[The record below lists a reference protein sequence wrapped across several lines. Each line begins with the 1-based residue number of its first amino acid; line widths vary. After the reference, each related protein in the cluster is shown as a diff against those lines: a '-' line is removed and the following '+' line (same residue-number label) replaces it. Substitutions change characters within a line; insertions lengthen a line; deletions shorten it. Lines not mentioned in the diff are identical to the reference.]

1 MNSASGTPEA
11 PEDAIMTDRGA
22 AISIIMPNHNG
33 ARYLAKA
40 IEAFLAQSYD
50 NKELLIVDG
59 KSTDDSHDI
68 IAAFCAANSCI
79 RWFRHADDGISDA
92 TNFGIER
99 ARGDVIGY
107 LGNDDILLNEVLQKV
122 AELSDHID
130 FDGIFFKSF
139 TYFVRERKC
148 VIQTPASPEITTEN
162 LLKYGTIVGGPSTFY
177 RRRVFDR
184 VRFNVANRYS
194 MDYEL
199 LLELAKRNAFF
210 VYVDEFCTINYFD
223 GNTSHNNPAQTEEAI
238 QVTLRFA
245 EGYRGPLWC
254 TPLLPRHVARRF
266 RPANNILPRVM
277 RRLKRLA
284 KRHESAAGR

>member
-1 MNSASGTPEA
+1 MMKNR
-11 PEDAIMTDRGA
+11 DI
-22 AISIIMPNHNG
+22 AISMIMPNHNG
-33 ARYLAKA
+33 ARYIAKS
-40 IEAFLAQSYD
+40 IEAFLAQSHD

-59 KSTDDSHDI
+59 KSTDESHGI
-68 IAAFCAANSCI
+68 IADFCAGNSCI
-79 RWFRHADDGISDA
+79 RWFRHPDDGISDA
-92 TNFGIER
+92 ANFGIER

-107 LGNDDILLNEVLQKV
+107 LGSDDMLLNEVLQKV
-122 AELSDHID
+122 AELSDYID

-148 VIQTPASPEITTEN
+148 VVQTPASREITTAN

-184 VRFNVANRYS
+184 VRFNVANKYS

-210 VYVDEFCTINYFD
+210 VYADEFCTINYFD

-245 EGYRGPLWC
+245 QGYRGPLWC
-254 TPLLPRHVARRF
+254 SPLLPGDVARRF
-266 RPANNILPRVM
+266 KPSNNILPRVM
-277 RRLKRLA
+277 RRLKRL
-284 KRHESAAGR
+284 RTRQ